1 MEDFLGDLLQRIE
14 DSGTSFSEQAYTVV
28 GQEIMPLLQL
38 MLVAYVA
45 YYGLQ
50 LFLGTARIG
59 VSEVVGR
66 IVRMMIIL
74 ALVSSWANFNNLLY
88 QWINDTP
95 ENVGRAILAA
105 SGTGITE
112 PTNGL
117 SQIWRTAN
125 QAASAFAEQSGYF
138 SILPSMTGVLIMVG
152 TGIFIAVALAIL
164 ILAKVMLWVLIGT
177 APIFIACMLFER
189 TRGYGVGW
197 FNQVLTYALIP
208 LFIYVVAS
216 FLIAA
221 LNPELTK
228 IDAASGSRTLTLA
241 DIAGF
246 LLLCV
251 AGAFVMLYVQSIG
264 QGIAGGFSSGVGSFG
279 IGVARRFGVTVPL
292 ATVRG
297 ASSVGRS
304 AYRGGRA
311 LRDRHRSGGDNDRS
325 GTKAA
330 MQTKITQNSTPVS
343 AGTNVR
349 RA

>member
-14 DSGTSFSEQAYTVV
+14 DSGTSFSEQAYNVV
-28 GQEIMPLLQL
+28 GQEIMPLLQI

-50 LFLGTARIG
+50 LFLGTARTG
-59 VSEVVGR
+59 FSEIVGR

-74 ALVSSWANFNNLLY
+74 ALVSSWANFNNLFY

-95 ENVGRAILAA
+95 EDVGRAVLAA

-138 SILPSMTGVLIMVG
+138 SILPSMIGVLIMVG
-152 TGIFIAVALAIL
+152 AGIFIAVALAIL
-164 ILAKVMLWVLIGT
+164 VLAKVMLWALIGT

-221 LNPELTK
+221 MNPELTK
-228 IDAASGSRTLTLA
+228 IDAASSSRTLTLA

-246 LLLCV
+246 LLLCA

-264 QGIAGGFSSGVGSFG
+264 QGIASGVSSGVGAFG
-279 IGVARRFGVTVPL
+279 TGIAKRLGINVPW
-292 ATVRG
+292 ATFRG
-297 ASSVGRS
+297 AAVVGTS
-304 AYRGGRA
+304 AYRGGGA
-311 LRDRHRSGGDNDRS
+311 LRERFGSVRKDDSTGPK
-325 GTKAA
+325 TA
-330 MQTKITQNSTPVS
+330 MQMKISQNSKP
-343 AGTNVR
+343 A
-349 RA
+349 

>member
-28 GQEIMPLLQL
+28 GQEIMPLLQM

-59 VSEVVGR
+59 VSEIVGR

-95 ENVGRAILAA
+95 EDVGRAILAA

-138 SILPSMTGVLIMVG
+138 SILPSMIGVLIMVG
-152 TGIFIAVALAIL
+152 AGIFIAVALAIL

-221 LNPELTK
+221 MNPELTK

-241 DIAGF
+241 DVAGF
-246 LLLCV
+246 LLLCA
-251 AGAFVMLYVQSIG
+251 AGAFVMLYIQSIG
-264 QGIAGGFSSGVGSFG
+264 QGIAGGISAG
-279 IGVARRFGVTVPL
+279 IGAAASQ
-292 ATVRG
+292 ATKALGLGAVRG
-297 ASSVGRS
+297 GVSAGRV

-311 LRDRHRSGGDNDRS
+311 LRDRYRSGGDNDSS

-330 MQTKITQNSTPVS
+330 MQTKITQNSTP
-343 AGTNVR
+343 A
-349 RA
+349 

>member
-28 GQEIMPLLQL
+28 GQEIMPLLQI
-38 MLVAYVA
+38 MLVAHVA

-59 VSEVVGR
+59 VSEIVGR

-95 ENVGRAILAA
+95 EDVGRAILAA

-138 SILPSMTGVLIMVG
+138 SILPSMIGVLIMVG
-152 TGIFIAVALAIL
+152 AGIFIAVALAIL

-221 LNPELTK
+221 MNPELTK

-246 LLLCV
+246 LLLCA

-264 QGIAGGFSSGVGSFG
+264 QGIAGGVSSGVGSFG
-279 IGVARRFGVTVPL
+279 MGMAKKFGITAPW
-292 ATVRG
+292 ATARG
-297 ASSVGRS
+297 AGAAGRS
-304 AYRGGRA
+304 AYRGGQA
-311 LRDRHRSGGDNDRS
+311 LRDRYRSGGDNDRS

-330 MQTKITQNSTPVS
+330 MQTKITQNSTPV
-343 AGTNVR
+343 
-349 RA
+349 

>member
-59 VSEVVGR
+59 VSEIVGR

-74 ALVSSWANFNNLLY
+74 ALVSSWTNFNNLLY

-95 ENVGRAILAA
+95 EDVGRAILAA

-138 SILPSMTGVLIMVG
+138 SILPSMIGVLIMVG
-152 TGIFIAVALAIL
+152 AGIFIAVALAIL

-221 LNPELTK
+221 MNPELTK

-246 LLLCV
+246 LLLCA
-251 AGAFVMLYVQSIG
+251 AGAFVMLYIQSIG
-264 QGIAGGFSSGVGSFG
+264 QGIAGGISAG
-279 IGVARRFGVTVPL
+279 IGTAASQ
-292 ATVRG
+292 ATKTLGLGALRG
-297 ASSVGRS
+297 GAAAGRS

-311 LRDRHRSGGDNDRS
+311 LRDRYRSGGENDNS

-330 MQTKITQNSTPVS
+330 MQTKITQNSTP
-343 AGTNVR
+343 A
-349 RA
+349 

>member
-14 DSGTSFSEQAYTVV
+14 DSGTTFSEKAYTVV
-28 GQEIMPLLQL
+28 GQEIMPLLQV

-59 VSEVVGR
+59 VGEIIGR

-74 ALVSSWANFNNLLY
+74 ALVSSWGNFNNLFY
-88 QWINDTP
+88 HWINDTP
-95 ENVGRAILAA
+95 EDVGRAILAA

-117 SQIWRTAN
+117 SQIWKTASE
-125 QAASAFAEQSGYF
+125 AASAFAEQSGYF
-138 SILPSMTGVLIMVG
+138 SILPSMIGVVIMIGAGV
-152 TGIFIAVALAIL
+152 FIAVALAIL

-177 APIFIACMLFER
+177 SPIFIACMLFER

-208 LFIYVVAS
+208 LFIYVIAA

-221 LNPELTK
+221 MDPELSK

-246 LLLCV
+246 LLLCA
-251 AGAFVMLYVQSIG
+251 AGAFVMLYIQSIG
-264 QGIAGGFSSGVGSFG
+264 QGIAGGIAAG
-279 IGVARRFGVTVPL
+279 IGNVGYSMARKIGITAPM
-292 ATVRG
+292 AAGRG
-297 ASSVGRS
+297 AASAGRAAYRAGRS
-304 AYRGGRA
+304 
-311 LRDRHRSGGDNDRS
+311 LRDRSRDGGDNDNS

-330 MQTKITQNSTPVS
+330 MQTKITQHSTP
-343 AGTNVR
+343 A
-349 RA
+349 

>member
-38 MLVAYVA
+38 MLVAYVG

-59 VSEVVGR
+59 VSEIVGR

-74 ALVSSWANFNNLLY
+74 ALVSSWTNFNNLLY
-88 QWINDTP
+88 HWINDTP
-95 ENVGRAILAA
+95 EDVGRAILAA

-117 SQIWRTAN
+117 SQIWRSAN
-125 QAASAFAEQSGYF
+125 QAASVFAEQSGYF
-138 SILPSMTGVLIMVG
+138 SILPSMIGVLVMVG
-152 TGIFIAVALAIL
+152 AGIFIAVALAIL

-221 LNPELTK
+221 MNPELSK

-246 LLLCV
+246 LLLCA

-264 QGIAGGFSSGVGSFG
+264 QGIAGGISAG
-279 IGVARRFGVTVPL
+279 IGTTARQ
-292 ATVRG
+292 ATKTLGLRALQGG
-297 ASSVGRS
+297 ATAGRS

-311 LRDRHRSGGDNDRS
+311 LRDRYRWSGDKNSS
-325 GTKAA
+325 GIKVA
-330 MQTKITQNSTPVS
+330 MQTKITQNGTP
-343 AGTNVR
+343 A
-349 RA
+349 

>member
-28 GQEIMPLLQL
+28 GQEIMPLLQI

-59 VSEVVGR
+59 VSDIVGR

-74 ALVSSWANFNNLLY
+74 ALVNSWANFNTLLY

-95 ENVGRAILAA
+95 EDVGRAILAA

-125 QAASAFAEQSGYF
+125 QAGSAFAEQSGYF
-138 SILPSMTGVLIMVG
+138 SILPSMIGVLVMVG
-152 TGIFIAVALAIL
+152 AGIFIAVALAIL

-177 APIFIACMLFER
+177 APIFIACMLFEK

-221 LNPELTK
+221 MNPELTK

-241 DIAGF
+241 DTAGF
-246 LLLCV
+246 LLLCA

-264 QGIAGGFSSGVGSFG
+264 QGIAGGISSGVGSFG
-279 IGVARRFGVTVPL
+279 TGIAKKLGVTTPL
-292 ATVRG
+292 AAARAAGSAGRG
-297 ASSVGRS
+297 G
-304 AYRGGRA
+304 YRGGRG
-311 LRDRHRSGGDNDRS
+311 LRDRHRSGPDNDQS

-330 MQTKITQNSTPVS
+330 MQTKITQNSTP
-343 AGTNVR
+343 A
-349 RA
+349 

>member
-14 DSGTSFSEQAYTVV
+14 DSGSSFSEQAYTVV
-28 GQEIMPLLQL
+28 GQEIMPLLQV
-38 MLVAYVA
+38 MLVIYVA

-59 VSEVVGR
+59 VGEIVGR
-66 IVRMMIIL
+66 LARMMIIL
-74 ALVSSWANFNNLLY
+74 ALVSSWTNFNNLFY

-95 ENVGRAILAA
+95 EDLGRAILAA

-117 SQIWRTAN
+117 SQIWKTAN

-138 SILPSMTGVLIMVG
+138 SILPSMIGVLIMVG
-152 TGIFIAVALAIL
+152 AGIFIAVALAIL

-177 APIFIACMLFER
+177 APIFIACMLFEK
-189 TRGYGVGW
+189 TRNYGVGW
-197 FNQVLTYALIP
+197 FNQILTYALIP

-221 LNPELTK
+221 MNPELSK
-228 IDAASGSRTLTLA
+228 IDAASGSRTLKLA

-246 LLLCV
+246 LLLCA
-251 AGAFVMLYVQSIG
+251 AGAFVMLYIQSIG
-264 QGIAGGFSSGVGSFG
+264 QGIAGGISAGVGDAASRFTRWAGFG
-279 IGVARRFGVTVPL
+279 AL
-292 ATVRG
+292 RG
-297 ASSVGRS
+297 TTAAGRS
-304 AYRGGRA
+304 TYRAGRGLQA
-311 LRDRHRSGGDNDRS
+311 RWRDRDRSDDAS

-330 MQTKITQNSTPVS
+330 MQTKITQNSTP
-343 AGTNVR
+343 A
-349 RA
+349 

>member
-28 GQEIMPLLQL
+28 GQELMPLLQVT
-38 MLVAYVA
+38 LVAYVA

-59 VSEVVGR
+59 VSEIVGR

-95 ENVGRAILAA
+95 EDVGRAILAA

-138 SILPSMTGVLIMVG
+138 SVLPSMIGVLIMVG
-152 TGIFIAVALAIL
+152 AGIFIAVALAIL

-221 LNPELTK
+221 MNPELTK

-246 LLLCV
+246 LLLCA
-251 AGAFVMLYVQSIG
+251 AGAFVMLYIQSIG
-264 QGIAGGFSSGVGSFG
+264 QGIAGGISAG
-279 IGVARRFGVTVPL
+279 IGTA
-292 ATVRG
+292 ATQATKAVGLGALRG
-297 ASSVGRS
+297 GAAAGRS

-311 LRDRHRSGGDNDRS
+311 LRERYKSGGNSDSS

-330 MQTKITQNSTPVS
+330 MQTKITQNSTP
-343 AGTNVR
+343 A
-349 RA
+349 

>member
-1 MEDFLGDLLQRIE
+1 MEDFLGDLLKRIE
-14 DSGTSFSEQAYTVV
+14 NSGTTFSEKAYGVV
-28 GQEIMPLLQL
+28 GQEIMPLLQI
-38 MLVAYVA
+38 MLVVYVA

-50 LFLGTARIG
+50 LFLGTARVS
-59 VSEVVGR
+59 VSEIVSR

-74 ALVSSWANFNNLLY
+74 ALVGSWSNFNNLFY
-88 QWINDTP
+88 HWINDTP
-95 ENVGRAILAA
+95 EDVGRAILAA

-117 SQIWRTAN
+117 SQIWKTAN

-138 SILPSMTGVLIMVG
+138 SILPSAVGVLIMVG
-152 TGIFIAVALAIL
+152 AGIFIAVALAIL

-221 LNPELTK
+221 MNPELTK
-228 IDAASGSRTLTLA
+228 INAATGTRTLTLA

-246 LLLCV
+246 TLLCA
-251 AGAFVMLYVQSIG
+251 AGAFVMLYIQSIG
-264 QGIAGGFSSGVGSFG
+264 QGIAGGISAGIGSAASRATQAVGFG
-279 IGVARRFGVTVPL
+279 IL
-292 ATVRG
+292 RG
-297 ASSVGRS
+297 TTTAGRT
-304 AYRGGRA
+304 ANRAGRA
-311 LRDRHRSGGDNDRS
+311 LRDRSRNGDEDGDSSGAR
-325 GTKAA
+325 AA
-330 MQTKITQNSTPVS
+330 MQTKITQNSTP
-343 AGTNVR
+343 A
-349 RA
+349 

>member
-28 GQEIMPLLQL
+28 GQEIMPLLQI

-59 VSEVVGR
+59 VSEIAGR

-95 ENVGRAILAA
+95 EDVGRAILAA

-138 SILPSMTGVLIMVG
+138 SILPSMIGVLIMVG
-152 TGIFIAVALAIL
+152 AGIFIAVALAIL

-177 APIFIACMLFER
+177 APIFIACMLFGR

-221 LNPELTK
+221 MNPELTK

-246 LLLCV
+246 LLLCA
-251 AGAFVMLYVQSIG
+251 AGAFVMLYIQSIG
-264 QGIAGGFSSGVGSFG
+264 QGIAGGISAG
-279 IGVARRFGVTVPL
+279 IGTAASQATKSLGLGVL
-292 ATVRG
+292 SGG
-297 ASSVGRS
+297 ASAGRS
-304 AYRGGRA
+304 AYRGGQA
-311 LRDRHRSGGDNDRS
+311 LRDRYRSGGDNDSS

-330 MQTKITQNSTPVS
+330 MQTKITQNSTP
-343 AGTNVR
+343 A
-349 RA
+349 